1 MTTVRW
7 LDEALLEAE
16 ETARYYA
23 EIDIDLGDDLW
34 SQVRTQIAL
43 CDRFPRAGVRVERVA
58 DVDVR
63 RFLTDRFPYAVVLA
77 RLEDELVVI
86 ALHHQHR
93 RPGDWKRRLAKVL
106 R

>member
-1 MTTVRW
+1 MLTVRW

-23 EIDIDLGDDLW
+23 EIDLDLAEDLW
-34 SQVRTQIAL
+34 AQIRRQMSL
-43 CDRFPRAGVRVERVA
+43 YERLPGAGVHVERVA

-77 RLEDELVVI
+77 RLADELVVI
-86 ALHHQHR
+86 AVHHQR
-93 RPGDWKRRLAKVL
+93 RKPGYWKPRLAKV
-106 R
+106 RP

>member
-1 MTTVRW
+1 MPTIRW

-23 EIDIDLGDDLW
+23 EIDIDLGGDLW
-34 SQVRTQIAL
+34 SQVRKQIAL
-43 CDRFPRAGVRVERVA
+43 YDRFPGAGVRVERVA

-63 RFLTDRFPYAVVLA
+63 RFLTNRFPYAVVLA

-93 RPGDWKRRLAKVL
+93 KPGYWKRRLAKVL